1 MKDRI
6 ITINTIEDARNILRQ
21 IGVSSQGIE
30 VMAPKAV
37 GRSLLL
43 HNIPTGAAN
52 ILKQEALIIGADVAM
67 SKGIVE
73 GEKKMTNLLVMG
85 GANKLLSLITR
96 MRHYTSMGLPEI
108 RSNLHTFRNQL
119 LYWSLQDK
127 GQDFMPKIMGI
138 VNVTPDSFSDGKQ
151 HFTTDEAIKHA
162 LLLIEEGANIVD
174 LGGESTR
181 PGSSRVSLEEELAR
195 IIPVITGIRI
205 KSNACISIDTYKA
218 EVARQALIAGATI
231 INDITALQGDPEM
244 IKVLQE
250 FPDSKICLMHM
261 QGTPETMQQN
271 PTYTNIM
278 NEVIE
283 FFIEKIEFC
292 RSHGISINR
301 IIIDPGIGF
310 GKNLEHN
317 LTLLKRM
324 DELHILGCFVMLG
337 ASRKGFINKIYP
349 SAPQAREA
357 GTLATTAL
365 AFQKKID
372 IIRVHNVKDNVQ
384 FLQLLKAVETAPMEI

>member
-6 ITINTIEDARNILRQ
+6 VTINTIEDARNILSQ

-43 HNIPTGAAN
+43 HNITTGAAN

-73 GEKKMTNLLVMG
+73 GEKKMTNLLFMG
-85 GANKLLSLITR
+85 GPNKLLSLITR

-127 GQDFMPKIMGI
+127 GQDYMPKIMGI

-151 HFTTDEAIKHA
+151 HFTTAEAIKHA

-271 PTYTNIM
+271 PTYTNVM

-292 RSHGISINR
+292 RNHGISINR

-317 LTLLKRM
+317 LILLKRL
-324 DELHILGCFVMLG
+324 DELHILGCFIMLG

-349 SAPQAREA
+349 SAPQDREP